1 MKLLELRIHL
11 ISTDEM
17 TGIQAL
23 ERLFP
28 SKKPKIKQVEKIEFE
43 YERHGTLSLIA
54 NWDVAVGKVLT
65 PSIGA
70 TRTEQD
76 FSEHIQKT
84 IKTDEKG
91 KWIFIV
97 DQLNTH
103 KSESKRQISG
113 IKLWNY
119 YGFRGERKRR
129 NFTIYE
135 EPRGFFV

>member
-1 MKLLELRIHL
+1 M
-11 ISTDEM
+11 
-17 TGIQAL
+17 
-23 ERLFP
+23 
-28 SKKPKIKQVEKIEFE
+28 EKIEFE

-54 NWDVAVGKVLT
+54 NWDVARGKVLT
-65 PSIGA
+65 PSIGP

-76 FSEHIQKT
+76 FSEHIKKT

-119 YGFRGERKRR
+119 YRFRG
-129 NFTIYE
+129 
-135 EPRGFFV
+135 

>member
-1 MKLLELRIHL
+1 
-11 ISTDEM
+11 M

-28 SKKPKIKQVEKIEFE
+28 NKLPKLKQVEKIEFE

-91 KWIFIV
+91 EWIFIV

-119 YGFRGERKRR
+119 DRFRDKRKRR
-129 NFTIYE
+129 DFTIYGQQG
-135 EPRGFFV
+135 GFFIR

>member
-1 MKLLELRIHL
+1 MK
-11 ISTDEM
+11 S
-17 TGIQAL
+17 
-23 ERLFP
+23 
-28 SKKPKIKQVEKIEFE
+28 E

-76 FSEHIQKT
+76 FSEQIQKT

-103 KSESKRQISG
+103 KSESKGQISG

-129 NFTIYE
+129 NFTN
-135 EPRGFFV
+135 